1 MPTALTAVIVD
12 DEDSPRR
19 MLSGLLQHRHPDV
32 HVLGTA
38 IDVPSGLELV
48 RRTSPQ
54 LLFLDIE
61 LKDRT
66 GFDLLRSLGED
77 RPHVIFTTAHESYAV
92 KAIRFSPLDYL
103 LKPIDAGGIKGSH
116 RQSIPVSAH
125 NR

>member
-32 HVLGTA
+32 RVLGTA

-103 LKPIDAGGIKGSH
+103 LKPIDAGELKEAIAKAY
-116 RQSIPVSAH
+116 Q
-125 NR
+125 